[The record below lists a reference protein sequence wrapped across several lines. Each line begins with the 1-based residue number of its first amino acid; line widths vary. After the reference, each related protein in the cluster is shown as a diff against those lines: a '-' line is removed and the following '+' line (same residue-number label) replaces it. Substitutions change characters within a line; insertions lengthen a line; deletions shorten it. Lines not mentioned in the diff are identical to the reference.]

1 MSRGK
6 QYKDRLAAWHIRK
19 NIKTKAVQS
28 MIRKQ
33 QKRLAQGKQT
43 AFRDSIGSN
52 RITGSISRYGTEWDK
67 RPRDKYRAESPEPRT
82 PSDMSCYTPEPDD
95 RGATLTPLPEIQS
108 EHPYQMKH
116 LDPFQA
122 RFMTL
127 MHGMNLFCSKIDF

>member
-108 EHPYQMKH
+108 EHREITLSCTKLNDVHPMPYKESSIIK
-116 LDPFQA
+116 LY
-122 RFMTL
+122 R
-127 MHGMNLFCSKIDF
+127 